1 MFKSLIVTGVLSLSP
16 VFGAAHA
23 CPFEQQSS
31 RDDRGAACVASLPQA
46 LPSQN
51 SATIFAAGPAL
62 GAATEVSAKRGHE
75 ARDHQL
81 ALYYLRDYLGLE
93 RLAAAGWQN
102 FIASP
107 QPIDLGFA
115 DPSTTSPLAW
125 REEAE
130 ELLRR
135 ESAGYLNLQSAAAVA
150 AAFAP
155 LSQPFGA
162 AAAYNAVKR
171 WDDEKWRQLG
181 ALSVKRGWELEYAPS
196 KNTMIYLKDS
206 YSQTSQRT
214 LAEAKLGIAVLDPSQ
229 WGCPT
234 PGKVYAGPFAV
245 ADGLRRD
252 QIAKLGAHLT
262 LLEIG
267 AFHLTLAAGVAHER
281 LSDRG
286 AFGLIETSWRF

>member
-16 VFGAAHA
+16 VIGAAHA
-23 CPFEQQSS
+23 CPFEQQGS
-31 RDDRGAACVASLPQA
+31 RDDREAACVASLLQA
-46 LPSQN
+46 APSRN
-51 SATIFAAGPAL
+51 VATIFAAGPA
-62 GAATEVSAKRGHE
+62 GAATEISTKWGHE

-93 RLAAAGWQN
+93 RLAAARWQQ
-102 FIASP
+102 FIAAP
-107 QPIDLGFA
+107 QPIYLSFT
-115 DPSTTSPLAW
+115 DPGTTSPLAW

-162 AAAYNAVKR
+162 AAAYNALKR
-171 WDDEKWRQLG
+171 QDEEKWRQLG
-181 ALSVKRGWELEYAPS
+181 ALSVKRGWELEYAPL
-196 KNTMIYLKDS
+196 KNTMIYMKDWF
-206 YSQTSQRT
+206 SQTSQRT
-214 LAEAKLGIAVLDPSQ
+214 LAEAKLGIAVFDPSL

-234 PGKVYAGPFAV
+234 LGKVYAGPFAV

-262 LLEIG
+262 LSEIG
-267 AFHLTLAAGVAHER
+267 AFHLTLAAGVAHEK

-286 AFGLIETSWRF
+286 TFGLIETSWRF